1 MKKRKRTVTLS
12 EPAAKYLAKVPDASA
27 YVNALVDAV
36 QRACI
41 GARKQLARAGW
52 SRAEI
57 NLALAAVVKYSQHIP
72 DTVDL
77 LAHAHK
83 IGHITRGTRVTP
95 ARWREMIRNCKKDT
109 LLTVCVTVLV
119 AEKFIRASR

>member
-1 MKKRKRTVTLS
+1 MKRQRSFTLS
-12 EPAAKYLAKVPDASA
+12 AASARYLDATPEASA
-27 YVNALVDAV
+27 YVSALVDAV
-36 QRACI
+36 QRACV
-41 GARKQLARAGW
+41 GSRKHLARAGW

-57 NLALAAVVKYSQHIP
+57 NLALAAVMKYSQHIP

-95 ARWREMIRNCKKDT
+95 ARWREMIRNCKKNT
-109 LLTVCVTVLV
+109 LLTVCVTMLV